1 VYSDPEQSQPMA
13 RPKLT
18 TTSYALLG
26 HLAMRPWTMYELAA
40 QMRRN
45 IRFFYPRAESQVY
58 EEPKRLVALG
68 LAKAEKAASGRRVT
82 TTYSITPA
90 GQRELKRWL
99 AEAPSRGAILE
110 FEGLLRVFLAPF
122 GDVRDLTA
130 TFGEI
135 RREIAGLIDTAETIR
150 NEYLDGK
157 APFQRYAP
165 TRAMVHDFLFHFG
178 VLIDEW
184 AARSLNAVANFQVG
198 ESARNEAA
206 LAAFR
211 RNTRRP

>member
-1 VYSDPEQSQPMA
+1 MA

-26 HLAMRPWTMYELAA
+26 HLAMQSWTMYDLAA

-68 LAKAEKAASGRRVT
+68 LAKAEKVASGRRVT

-122 GDVRDLTA
+122 GDERDLAA
-130 TFGEI
+130 TLGEI
-135 RREIAGLIDTAETIR
+135 RREIAGLIETAETIR
-150 NEYLDGK
+150 NEYLAGK
-157 APFQRYAP
+157 APFQRYAR

-184 AARSLNAVANFQVG
+184 ATRSLEATKNLASGDAG
-198 ESARNEAA
+198 RSEAA

-211 RNTRRP
+211 RNTRRA